1 MQDLAELE
9 RRINAALQR
18 IATGIEAGVGTGGEA
33 AVPVDAPAA
42 TSPAAQDEIAG
53 LKAELTAE
61 RDRANALAQ
70 QLESA
75 QKLAAQKTAAP
86 KPAGRAG
93 TPSELEAR
101 VEQLTRQVDV
111 QGLEMQRMRK
121 NVVQLR
127 ENLRALR
134 RSATDALADPEL
146 INRAMQAELESI
158 RVTRFAEMAELD
170 EIIAELDPLIA
181 SPNDPIAPEVSGHA

>member
-18 IATGIEAGVGTGGEA
+18 IGAGVEGLSA
-33 AVPVDAPAA
+33 PVAPAVD
-42 TSPAAQDEIAG
+42 TTELDR
-53 LKAELTAE
+53 LKAELAAE
-61 RDRANALAQ
+61 RARNAALRQ
-70 QLESA
+70 EL
-75 QKLAAQKTAAP
+75 AAP
-86 KPAGRAG
+86 KPAAK
-93 TPSELEAR
+93 PASELEAR
-101 VEQLTRQVDV
+101 VEQLTRQIDV

-127 ENLRALR
+127 ESLRALR
-134 RSATDALADPEL
+134 RSASEKLADPEM
-146 INRAMQAELESI
+146 INRAMLAELESI

-181 SPNDPIAPEVSGHA
+181 PQSPEVSEHA

>member
-1 MQDLAELE
+1 MQELAEFE

-18 IATGIEAGVGTGGEA
+18 IAAGVEGT
-33 AVPVDAPAA
+33 APADG
-42 TSPAAQDEIAG
+42 AASAEIAR
-53 LKAELTAE
+53 LKAELAAE
-61 RDRANALAQ
+61 RQQTADLRAQLA
-70 QLESA
+70 
-75 QKLAAQKTAAP
+75 AAP
-86 KPAGRAG
+86 KAAARPA
-93 TPSELEAR
+93 TPGELEAR
-101 VEQLTRQVDV
+101 VEKLTRQIDV

-134 RSATDALADPEL
+134 RAAADKIPDSDQ
-146 INRAMQAELESI
+146 INRAMMAELESI

-181 SPNDPIAPEVSGHA
+181 EVS

>member
-9 RRINAALQR
+9 RRINVALQR
-18 IATGIEAGVGTGGEA
+18 IGAGIEAAGQT
-33 AVPVDAPAA
+33 APA
-42 TSPAAQDEIAG
+42 TPAADTGEIEA
-53 LKAELTAE
+53 LKAALAAE
-61 RDRANALAQ
+61 RSQ
-70 QLESA
+70 
-75 QKLAAQKTAAP
+75 TAALREELQALP
-86 KPAGRAG
+86 KAPARSAP
-93 TPSELEAR
+93 PSELEAR

-111 QGLEMQRMRK
+111 QGLELQRMRK

-134 RSATDALADPEL
+134 RAAADKLPDPEQ
-146 INRAMQAELESI
+146 INRAMMAELESI

-181 SPNDPIAPEVSGHA
+181 SAAPEVPEHA

>member
-18 IATGIEAGVGTGGEA
+18 IGAGVEGLSARA
-33 AVPVDAPAA
+33 APPVD
-42 TSPAAQDEIAG
+42 SSELDR
-53 LKAELTAE
+53 LKAELAAE
-61 RDRANALAQ
+61 RARHAALRQ
-70 QLESA
+70 EL
-75 QKLAAQKTAAP
+75 AAP
-86 KPAGRAG
+86 KPVAKPA
-93 TPSELEAR
+93 SELEAR
-101 VEQLTRQVDV
+101 VEQLTRQIDV

-127 ENLRALR
+127 ESLRALR
-134 RSATDALADPEL
+134 RSASEKLADPEM
-146 INRAMQAELESI
+146 INRAMLAELESI

-181 SPNDPIAPEVSGHA
+181 PHSPEVSEHA

>member
-1 MQDLAELE
+1 MQELAEFE

-18 IATGIEAGVGTGGEA
+18 IGAGVEGL
-33 AVPVDAPAA
+33 APADA
-42 TSPAAQDEIAG
+42 GTHSEIAR
-53 LKAELTAE
+53 LKSELAAE
-61 RDRANALAQ
+61 RQQTADLRAQLAV
-70 QLESA
+70 
-75 QKLAAQKTAAP
+75 AP
-86 KPAGRAG
+86 KPAPRPA
-93 TPSELEAR
+93 TPSELESR
-101 VEQLTRQVDV
+101 VEKLTRQIDV

-134 RSATDALADPEL
+134 RAAADKIPDSDQ
-146 INRAMQAELESI
+146 INRAMMAELESV

-181 SPNDPIAPEVSGHA
+181 EVS

>member
-18 IATGIEAGVGTGGEA
+18 IAAGVEGQGSPAPTDSPDIDTLRADLASERAQNA
-33 AVPVDAPAA
+33 ALRQQLASAPAPAA
-42 TSPAAQDEIAG
+42 ATPADAD
-53 LKAELTAE
+53 
-61 RDRANALAQ
+61 
-70 QLESA
+70 
-75 QKLAAQKTAAP
+75 
-86 KPAGRAG
+86 
-93 TPSELEAR
+93 AR
-101 VEQLTRQVDV
+101 VEQLTRQIDI

-134 RSATDALADPEL
+134 RAAAEKVTDPDL
-146 INRAMQAELESI
+146 INRAMLAELESI

-181 SPNDPIAPEVSGHA
+181 PLAPEVSEHA

>member
-18 IATGIEAGVGTGGEA
+18 IGAGIEAAPVQASLALSSESA
-33 AVPVDAPAA
+33 ADLANVSATADADAA
-42 TSPAAQDEIAG
+42 TIAR
-53 LKAELTAE
+53 LQAELAAE
-61 RDRANALAQ
+61 RAATAQ
-70 QLESA
+70 LRDEVQAAKA
-75 QKLAAQKTAAP
+75 QPT
-86 KPAGRAG
+86 PARPVATGD
-93 TPSELEAR
+93 LQAR
-101 VEQLTRQVDV
+101 VEQLTRQLDV

-127 ENLRALR
+127 ESLRSLR
-134 RSATDALADPEL
+134 RAASDKLPDPDM

-181 SPNDPIAPEVSGHA
+181 QPTSEVPEHA

>member
-1 MQDLAELE
+1 MQQLAELE

-18 IATGIEAGVGTGGEA
+18 IGAGIEHLGS
-33 AVPVDAPAA
+33 APAA
-42 TSPAAQDEIAG
+42 SDDAGRVAALEADLA
-53 LKAELTAE
+53 AE
-61 RDRANALAQ
+61 RARTADLAR
-70 QLESA
+70 QL
-75 QKLAAQKTAAP
+75 QAAARPAKAA
-86 KPAGRAG
+86 A
-93 TPSELEAR
+93 PSELEAR
-101 VEQLTRQVDV
+101 VEQLTRQIDV

-134 RSATDALADPEL
+134 RAAADKQPDAEL
-146 INRAMQAELESI
+146 INRAMMAELESI

-181 SPNDPIAPEVSGHA
+181 EVS

>member
-1 MQDLAELE
+1 MQELAEFE

-18 IATGIEAGVGTGGEA
+18 IGAGLEGLA
-33 AVPVDAPAA
+33 ASAYDPSDQIARLRADLAAERQQTAALRDQLAASPKAPAR
-42 TSPAAQDEIAG
+42 PA
-53 LKAELTAE
+53 
-61 RDRANALAQ
+61 
-70 QLESA
+70 
-75 QKLAAQKTAAP
+75 
-86 KPAGRAG
+86 

-101 VEQLTRQVDV
+101 VEKLTRQIDV

-134 RSATDALADPEL
+134 RAAADKLPDADQ
-146 INRAMQAELESI
+146 INRAMMAELESI

-181 SPNDPIAPEVSGHA
+181 EVS

>member
-1 MQDLAELE
+1 MQELAELE

-18 IATGIEAGVGTGGEA
+18 IGAGIEGLGASSDASPGV
-33 AVPVDAPAA
+33 AP
-42 TSPAAQDEIAG
+42 DD
-53 LKAELTAE
+53 AELSRLRADLADE
-61 RDRANALAQ
+61 R
-70 QLESA
+70 
-75 QKLAAQKTAAP
+75 QKTAELERQLQAART
-86 KPAGRAG
+86 PAKAVPQG
-93 TPSELEAR
+93 ELEAR
-101 VEQLTRQVDV
+101 VEKLTRQIDV

-134 RSATDALADPEL
+134 RAAADKMPDAEL
-146 INRAMQAELESI
+146 INRAMMAELESI

-181 SPNDPIAPEVSGHA
+181 EVS